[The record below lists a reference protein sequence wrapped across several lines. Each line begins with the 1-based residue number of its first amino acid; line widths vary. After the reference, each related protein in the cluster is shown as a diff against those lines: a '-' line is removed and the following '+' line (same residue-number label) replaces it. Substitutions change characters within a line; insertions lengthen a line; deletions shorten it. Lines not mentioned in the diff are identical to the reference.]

1 MACCVSFLP
10 STHTHRYGDAG
21 RRIPLPSCS
30 VDFAF
35 SYATLPFISDK
46 LGFFAEIH
54 RVLRAGGQLRVKVQK
69 KLWHA
74 DAPLCLI
81 ALPATVRHSTVRP
94 CGWPPGGVGGRR
106 GAAGGGLEA
115 AIQLVHFLTCVGGT
129 THDVTR
135 RGFRTLVRDVR
146 DVRDVPREMC

>member
-1 MACCVSFLP
+1 MCSLASYQ
-10 STHTHRYGDAG
+10 STHRYGDAG
-21 RRIPLPSCS
+21 SRIPLQSCS

-81 ALPATVRHSTVRP
+81 ALPTRVQHSTVRP
-94 CGWPPGGVGGRR
+94 CEWPPGGRR
-106 GAAGGGLEA
+106 GVAGGGLETRA

-135 RGFRTLVRDVR
+135 RGFRTLVRDV
-146 DVRDVPREMC
+146 PR